1 MENILCVLRQINACL
16 GLYES
21 EKLAKSGM
29 TFAQVFLLN
38 EILAMEPPKTCS
50 YELCKRVGLA
60 KSSVSRTLKEL
71 KKNGYI
77 KMRVDKDDN
86 RKKHIVLTEKAL
98 KAREDIK
105 AYVDD
110 LNHCLFQKIPQR
122 GQREIEA
129 ALRTILGNIQQE
141 TDQLPISAGINSTQK
156 EEIELD

>member
-38 EILAMEPPKTCS
+38 EILAMEPPKIFS
-50 YELCKRVGLA
+50 HELCKRVGLA

-77 KMRVDKDDN
+77 NMRVDKADN
-86 RKKHIVLTEKAL
+86 RKKHIVLTEKAMEVQ
-98 KAREDIK
+98 EDVK

-129 ALRTILGNIQQE
+129 SLRTILGNIQQE
-141 TDQLPISAGINSTQK
+141 TDRLPASAEMSTTQK